1 MSTAV
6 AIPNSTTPIERQA
19 ADSVLGILRKYSK
32 NIKGVLP
39 AHLSGDR
46 CAFLVMNSIAQNP
59 KLADCTPVSFLNS
72 VMLAAN
78 LGLEIRKNSCYLI
91 PYGRECQL
99 IVDYH
104 GKMELARRAGVGA
117 IHAELVREGDLFEY
131 GFDKNGPVFEWRPC
145 LGNGEVKAVFVTATI
160 NGSTQ
165 FTVMATHEIEKIR
178 ARAKAGCA
186 VDFQHFGKTVKGLS
200 LADIRALDIAKLDFK
215 SPYRVPWVTDWD
227 RMALKTV
234 VHRAANSWPMSA
246 ALLTAQEIDVAHET
260 GAAMPS
266 AEGLSELVLQIDPAD
281 NKPMVTAGDPVEVRI
296 KALASTQRGME
307 ALKKQGVTDPDEIV
321 PEDRERVLAGMQ
333 KFLEATA

>member
-6 AIPNSTTPIERQA
+6 AIPNTTTPVQREA

-117 IHAELVREGDLFEY
+117 IHAELVREGDLFASMEPQLLGCGKGHPAIIFY
-131 GFDKNGPVFEWRPC
+131 FQRPVGRESSGSSHPR
-145 LGNGEVKAVFVTATI
+145 GNWPDSKQPNA
-160 NGSTQ
+160 
-165 FTVMATHEIEKIR
+165 
-178 ARAKAGCA
+178 
-186 VDFQHFGKTVKGLS
+186 DLS
-200 LADIRALDIAKLDFK
+200 Q
-215 SPYRVPWVTDWD
+215 
-227 RMALKTV
+227 M
-234 VHRAANSWPMSA
+234 
-246 ALLTAQEIDVAHET
+246 
-260 GAAMPS
+260 
-266 AEGLSELVLQIDPAD
+266 
-281 NKPMVTAGDPVEVRI
+281 
-296 KALASTQRGME
+296 
-307 ALKKQGVTDPDEIV
+307 QGVAP
-321 PEDRERVLAGMQ
+321 RERPPR
-333 KFLEATA
+333 F